1 MDWNRLL
8 GTAAVLIAFVNLPR
22 PAVAAQRYSAKG
34 IVLKVDQTKR
44 SLAVSCDEIPGY
56 MAAMAMPFSV
66 RNAKELE
73 GLAAGAAIEFTLIVD
88 RTSSHIED
96 IHVRPY
102 ENTEQDP
109 LGARRLKLL
118 ASIAG
123 PAPVPE
129 VKTGDRV
136 PDFTLVDQNRQRVS
150 LSQFSGKVVGLTFI
164 YTNCALPTF
173 CYRLSTNFG
182 RLQKRFASQM
192 GLDLIL
198 LTITFDPV
206 HDTPEVMEK
215 YGKIWRANP
224 KGWRLLSGPKTDVEK
239 VCNMFGISFWQDEGL
254 MTHSLHTFLIDR
266 KGVLTADLE
275 GNKFS
280 ADQLGDLVQTVLD
293 RPRDGSR

>member
-1 MDWNRLL
+1 MDWNRILR
-8 GTAAVLIAFVNLPR
+8 TAAVLIALVNLPW
-22 PAVAAQRYSAKG
+22 PALAAQRYSAKG
-34 IVLKVDQTKR
+34 IVLKVDLANR
-44 SLAVSCDEIPGY
+44 SLVASCDEIPGY

-66 RNAKELE
+66 RNAQELK
-73 GLAAGAAIEFTLIVD
+73 GLAAGAAIEFTLVVD

-109 LGARRLKLL
+109 LGARRLKIL
-118 ASIAG
+118 AAIAG
-123 PAPVPE
+123 PPPAPE
-129 VKTGDRV
+129 IKTGDHV
-136 PDFTLVDQNRQRVS
+136 PDFALVDQNRQRVN
-150 LSQFSGKVVGLTFI
+150 LSQFSGKVVGVTFI
-164 YTNCALPTF
+164 YTTCALPNF

-182 RLQKRFASQM
+182 QLQKRFAGRM
-192 GLDLIL
+192 GRDLVL

-215 YGKIWRANP
+215 YGRIWNADP
-224 KGWRLLSGPKTDVEK
+224 KGWRLLSGPKVDVEK

-266 KGVLTADLE
+266 NGVLAADLE

-293 RPRDGSR
+293 RPRD

>member
-1 MDWNRLL
+1 MNWTRTLR
-8 GTAAVLIAFVNLPR
+8 TAIALIAFSNLVW
-22 PAVAAQRYSAKG
+22 PALATQRYPAKG
-34 IVLKVDQTKR
+34 IVLKVDRTNR
-44 SLAVSCDEIPGY
+44 SLVVSCDEIPGY

-88 RTSSHIED
+88 RTSSHLEE
-96 IHVRPY
+96 IHVRTY
-102 ENTEQDP
+102 QNTEQDP
-109 LGARRLKLL
+109 LSARRLKIV
-118 ASIAG
+118 AAIAG
-123 PAPVPE
+123 PPPAPE

-136 PDFTLVDQNRQRVS
+136 PDFALVDQNRQRVS
-150 LSQFSGKVVGLTFI
+150 LSQLSGKVVAVTFV
-164 YTNCALPTF
+164 YTNCALPNF

-182 RLQKRFASQM
+182 RLQKRFAARM
-192 GLDLIL
+192 GRDLIL

-215 YGKIWRANP
+215 YGKVWNADP
-224 KGWRLLSGPKTDVEK
+224 QGWRLLSGPKPDVDK

-266 KGVLTADLE
+266 NGVLTANLE